1 MRFSWKQYEGQV
13 INNTF
18 FLQQHLGGSGDSAVF
33 LTQLAGPQSS
43 KAAIKF
49 ILEGSSAD
57 QQLSLWRRA
66 SKLAHPNLLRLY
78 QGGRC
83 RLGDMDLLYVVME
96 YAEEDL
102 SQVLPQRALTAA
114 EARDMLGPVMSALA
128 ELHAQ
133 GLVHSHLK
141 PSNILATSD
150 QVKLSTDAVYP
161 AGETR
166 KLERQ
171 RDIFDAPE
179 SATQPLTPACD
190 SWALGATLVE
200 VLTQHAPARQA
211 GSLADPL
218 VPESL
223 PQPFRE
229 IARHVL
235 QQDPGRRWSLAAIS
249 ANLNPRAAAAA
260 AQGMA
265 PLAVP
270 LSPVAP
276 VPAAKLQPPPRPV
289 PPPPAPKAPK
299 ALKLPKAPPVPVPA
313 PQVFEAG
320 APKQTLVL
328 PSYVVPLAAAI
339 VILVAIFTLP
349 KILGRGA
356 GTASSPSSSTTAAAA
371 NSAPAQPAE
380 QPSPSSQPTRQNA
393 SKSTKSSAAP
403 AVRDNLKAAA
413 GKTTTARETA
423 QTQPAAA
430 ASAPAPAPAAL
441 RTETTPAADAPKS
454 SASGVPGAA
463 HGEVLDQV
471 LPEPSQNALATI
483 RGKVRVGI
491 QLQVDAAGN
500 VAQANLVNPGP
511 SQYFA
516 DLALKAARRWEFST
530 PEVAGRSVA
539 SQWQVRFEF
548 TPSGVKA
555 FPSQTSP

>member
-18 FLQQHLGGSGDSAVF
+18 PLQQYLGGSNDSAVF

-57 QQLSLWRRA
+57 QQLSLWRRT
-66 SKLAHPNLLRLY
+66 SKLTHPNLLRLY

-83 RLGDMDLLYVVME
+83 RLGDMDLLYIVME

-114 EARDMLGPVMSALA
+114 EARDMLGPVMGALA
-128 ELHAQ
+128 DLHAQ

-161 AGETR
+161 VGETR

-200 VLTQHAPARQA
+200 VLTQHPPARQP

-223 PQPFRE
+223 PQPFLE
-229 IARHVL
+229 IARHAL
-235 QQDPGRRWSLAAIS
+235 QQDPARRWSLTAIS
-249 ANLNPRAAAAA
+249 ANLNPRAAAAV

-276 VPAAKLQPPPRPV
+276 VPAAKLRAPRPV
-289 PPPPAPKAPK
+289 PPPAPK
-299 ALKLPKAPPVPVPA
+299 ALKVPKAPPAPVPV

-320 APKQTLVL
+320 TPKQTLVL

-339 VILVAIFTLP
+339 VILAAIFTLP

-356 GTASSPSSSTTAAAA
+356 GTPSPSSSTTAAAA
-371 NSAPAQPAE
+371 NNAPTQPVEQPASQPARQSAP
-380 QPSPSSQPTRQNA
+380 
-393 SKSTKSSAAP
+393 KSTKSSEAS

-413 GKTTTARETA
+413 GRTSTTRETA
-423 QTQPAAA
+423 QTQPAAP
-430 ASAPAPAPAAL
+430 APAPAPASL
-441 RTETTPAADAPKS
+441 RTQTTAVTDAPKS
-454 SASGVPGAA
+454 SATGAA
-463 HGEVLDQV
+463 RGEILDQV
-471 LPEPSQNALATI
+471 MPEPSQSALDTI

-516 DLALKAARRWEFST
+516 DLALKAARRWEFNS
-530 PEVAGRSVA
+530 PEVDGRSVA

>member
-13 INNTF
+13 VNNTF
-18 FLQQHLGGSGDSAVF
+18 FLQQYLGGSSDSAVF

-128 ELHAQ
+128 DLHAQ

-161 AGETR
+161 IGETR

-223 PQPFRE
+223 PQPFLE

-235 QQDPGRRWSLAAIS
+235 QQDPTRRWSLSAIS

-289 PPPPAPKAPK
+289 PPPPAPKAAK
-299 ALKLPKAPPVPVPA
+299 APKAPPVPVP
-313 PQVFEAG
+313 QVFESG

-339 VILVAIFTLP
+339 VILAAIFTLP
-349 KILGRGA
+349 KILGRRA
-356 GTASSPSSSTTAAAA
+356 ATSSPSSPTTAAAA
-371 NSAPAQPAE
+371 NNAPAQPVE
-380 QPSPSSQPTRQNA
+380 QPSTQPARQNA
-393 SKSTKSSAAP
+393 SKNTKPSAAP
-403 AVRDNLKAAA
+403 APRNDLKAAA
-413 GKTTTARETA
+413 GRTSTTRETA
-423 QTQPAAA
+423 PTQPAATA
-430 ASAPAPAPAAL
+430 TAPAPAPASL
-441 RTETTPAADAPKS
+441 RTETAAAADTPKS
-454 SASGVPGAA
+454 SASGAGR
-463 HGEVLDQV
+463 GEVLDQV
-471 LPEPSQNALATI
+471 MPEPSQNALATI

-500 VAQANLVNPGP
+500 VAQADFVNPGP

-516 DLALKAARRWEFST
+516 DLALKAARRWEFTS
-530 PEVAGRSVA
+530 PEVDGRSVA
-539 SQWQVRFEF
+539 SLWQVRFEF

>member
-18 FLQQHLGGSGDSAVF
+18 FLQQYLSGSNDSAVF

-114 EARDMLGPVMSALA
+114 EARDMLGPVMGALA
-128 ELHAQ
+128 DLHAQ

-161 AGETR
+161 VGETR

-223 PQPFRE
+223 PQPFLE

-235 QQDPGRRWSLAAIS
+235 QQDPARRWSLTAIS
-249 ANLNPRAAAAA
+249 ANLNPRAAAAV

-270 LSPVAP
+270 LSPVVP

-289 PPPPAPKAPK
+289 PPPAPKAPK
-299 ALKLPKAPPVPVPA
+299 ALKLPKAPPAPVPV
-313 PQVFEAG
+313 PQVFEAA

-339 VILVAIFTLP
+339 VILAAIFTLP
-349 KILGRGA
+349 KILGRRA

-371 NSAPAQPAE
+371 NNAPAQPAE
-380 QPSPSSQPTRQNA
+380 QPSTQPARQSA
-393 SKSTKSSAAP
+393 SKSTKSNAAP
-403 AVRDNLKAAA
+403 AARDNLKVAA

-423 QTQPAAA
+423 PAQSVAT
-430 ASAPAPAPAAL
+430 APAAPAPAAL
-441 RTETTPAADAPKS
+441 RTETTAAAEAPKS
-454 SASGVPGAA
+454 SAAGAA

-516 DLALKAARRWEFST
+516 DLALKAARRWEFTS
-530 PEVAGRSVA
+530 PEVDGRSVA

>member
-18 FLQQHLGGSGDSAVF
+18 FLQQYLSGSNDSAVF

-57 QQLSLWRRA
+57 QQLSLWRRV
-66 SKLAHPNLLRLY
+66 SKLTHPNLLRLY

-161 AGETR
+161 VGETR

-200 VLTQHAPARQA
+200 VLTQHAPARQP

-223 PQPFRE
+223 PQPFLE

-235 QQDPGRRWSLAAIS
+235 QQDPARRWSLAAIN
-249 ANLNPRAAAAA
+249 ANLNPRAAAAV

-276 VPAAKLQPPPRPV
+276 IPAAKLQPPARPV
-289 PPPPAPKAPK
+289 VPPPAPKAPK
-299 ALKLPKAPPVPVPA
+299 ALKLPKAPPVPVPV

-349 KILGRGA
+349 KILGRRTGI
-356 GTASSPSSSTTAAAA
+356 SSPASSSTTAAAA
-371 NSAPAQPAE
+371 NNAATQPVEQPAT
-380 QPSPSSQPTRQNA
+380 QPTGQSA
-393 SKSTKSSAAP
+393 SKTAKSSAAP
-403 AVRDNLKAAA
+403 PVRNDLKAAA
-413 GKTTTARETA
+413 GKTTAARETA
-423 QTQPAAA
+423 QTQAAA
-430 ASAPAPAPAAL
+430 TPPAPAPAPASL
-441 RTETTPAADAPKS
+441 RTETPAASDTPKS
-454 SASGVPGAA
+454 SASGGAR
-463 HGEVLDQV
+463 GEVLDQV
-471 LPEPSQNALATI
+471 MPEPSQNALATI

-500 VAQANLVNPGP
+500 VAQANLVNAGP

-516 DLALKAARRWEFST
+516 DLALKAARRWEFTS
-530 PEVAGRSVA
+530 PEVDGRSVA
-539 SQWQVRFEF
+539 SLWQVRFEF